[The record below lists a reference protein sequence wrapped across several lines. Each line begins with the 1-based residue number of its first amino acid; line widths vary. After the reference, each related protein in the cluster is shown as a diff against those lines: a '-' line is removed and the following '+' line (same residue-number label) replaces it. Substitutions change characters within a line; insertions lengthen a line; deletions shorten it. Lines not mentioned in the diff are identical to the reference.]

1 MAPDKAEPDAYY
13 EYGNL
18 WDDVQT
24 ALKWKP
30 ILPLVKALE
39 DAQGTVD
46 KAEAARELG
55 AFAIKNALNTDPYK
69 HRVFLIYC
77 KFVELIRSDPEWRAI
92 VEDILR

>member
-1 MAPDKAEPDAYY
+1 MSDLSDPDSCD

-39 DAQGTVD
+39 DAQGTVG
-46 KAEAARELG
+46 KAEAARDLG

-69 HRVFLIYC
+69 HRAFLIYC
-77 KFVELIRSDPEWRAI
+77 KFVELIREDKQWLAI
-92 VEDILR
+92 VEGILK

>member
-1 MAPDKAEPDAYY
+1 MSDLAEPESYD
-13 EYGNL
+13 EYGGV

-39 DAQGTVD
+39 DAQGTVA

-55 AFAIKNALNTDPYK
+55 AFAIQNALNTDPYK
-69 HRVFLIYC
+69 HRAFLIYC

-92 VEDILR
+92 VEDILK

>member
-1 MAPDKAEPDAYY
+1 MTEQESYD
-13 EYGNL
+13 EYGGI

-39 DAQGTVD
+39 DAQGTVA

-55 AFAIKNALNTDPYK
+55 AFAIKNALNTDPF
-69 HRVFLIYC
+69 RNRAFLIYC
-77 KFVELIRSDPEWRAI
+77 KSVELIKEDPQWLAI
-92 VEDILR
+92 VEGILR

>member
-1 MAPDKAEPDAYY
+1 MSDLSEQESYD
-13 EYGNL
+13 EYGGI

-39 DAQGTVD
+39 DAQGTVA
-46 KAEAARELG
+46 KAEAARELS

-69 HRVFLIYC
+69 HRAFLIYC
-77 KFVELIRSDPEWRAI
+77 KFVELIKEDPQWLAI
-92 VEDILR
+92 VEGILK

>member
-1 MAPDKAEPDAYY
+1 MTPDKSEPDAYD
-13 EYGNL
+13 EYGGI

-46 KAEAARELG
+46 KAEAARELS
-55 AFAIKNALNTDPYK
+55 AFAIKNALGTDPYK
-69 HRVFLIYC
+69 HRAFLIYC
-77 KFVELIRSDPEWRAI
+77 KFVELIKEDPQWRAI
-92 VEDILR
+92 VEGILK

>member
-1 MAPDKAEPDAYY
+1 MSDLSEPESYD
-13 EYGNL
+13 ECGGV

-39 DAQGTVD
+39 DAQGTVA
-46 KAEAARELG
+46 KADAARDLG

-92 VEDILR
+92 VEDILK

>member
-1 MAPDKAEPDAYY
+1 MTDPAEPDAYDA

-39 DAQGTVD
+39 DADGTIQ
-46 KAEAARELG
+46 KAEAAEKLA
-55 AFAIKNALNTDPYK
+55 AFAIKTALNTHPYK
-69 HRVFLIYC
+69 HRSFLIYC
-77 KFVELIRSDPEWRAI
+77 KLVELIKRDPEWLAI
-92 VEDILR
+92 VEGILR

>member
-1 MAPDKAEPDAYY
+1 MSDLSEPDGYE

-39 DAQGTVD
+39 DAQGTVA
-46 KAEAARELG
+46 KAEAARELS

-69 HRVFLIYC
+69 HRVFLVYC
-77 KFVELIRSDPEWRAI
+77 KFVELIRQDPAWLAI
-92 VEDILR
+92 VEGALK

>member
-1 MAPDKAEPDAYY
+1 MSDLSEPESYD
-13 EYGNL
+13 EYGGI

-39 DAQGTVD
+39 DAQGTVA
-46 KAEAARELG
+46 KAEAARELS
-55 AFAIKNALNTDPYK
+55 AFAIKNALNTDPYR

-77 KFVELIRSDPEWRAI
+77 KFVELIREDKQWLAI
-92 VEDILR
+92 VEGMLK

>member
-1 MAPDKAEPDAYY
+1 MTDPSEPDGYE
-13 EYGNL
+13 EYGGL

-30 ILPLVKALE
+30 ILGLVKALE
-39 DAQGTVD
+39 DADGTVA
-46 KAEAARELG
+46 KAEAAQKLA

-77 KFVELIRSDPEWRAI
+77 KFVELIKKDPAWLAI
-92 VEDILR
+92 VEGALK